1 MKLIVHPA
9 ARSLWP
15 WLLLTSNQLTLTL
28 NRVKATMGSSMA
40 VGHMLSL
47 LPHKKKGK
55 GRLLEI
61 TLHVGLP
68 HTAPHTNTNFRL
80 TFLLTQLQEA
90 LYNHF
95 PGLCFIAEVNF
106 WCLPKTVV
114 SCDSF
119 IIIVIIIFFRQVFS
133 ESTEAIT
140 TSFIPLVTNFSE
152 ICAFIV
158 GFSWNMW
165 TTMTSLRAR

>member
-1 MKLIVHPA
+1 MSLRPA
-9 ARSLWP
+9 AFNETHCPPS
-15 WLLLTSNQLTLTL
+15 SQVALTLAPAYLEPINTHPKQGEGH
-28 NRVKATMGSSMA
+28 NRKLYGSGTHAFPSPA
-40 VGHMLSL
+40 Q
-47 LPHKKKGK
+47 KKGK
-55 GRLLEI
+55 GQLREI

-133 ESTEAIT
+133 ESTEAIA
-140 TSFIPLVTNFSE
+140 TSFLPLVTNFSE

-158 GFSWNMW
+158 GFS
-165 TTMTSLRAR
+165 